1 MRNYGLKHR
10 HSITITRAQER
21 MIYEQCEAL
30 TSPTGRGDALSYK
43 AFWIVLGLLAGAVVF
58 GPMVLGMVK

>member
-21 MIYEQCEAL
+21 MIYEQCEAP
-30 TSPTGRGDALSYK
+30 TSPCPTAAADALSAK
-43 AFWIVLGLLAGAVVF
+43 AFWAVLALLAVG
-58 GPMVLGMVK
+58 VLMIMALR